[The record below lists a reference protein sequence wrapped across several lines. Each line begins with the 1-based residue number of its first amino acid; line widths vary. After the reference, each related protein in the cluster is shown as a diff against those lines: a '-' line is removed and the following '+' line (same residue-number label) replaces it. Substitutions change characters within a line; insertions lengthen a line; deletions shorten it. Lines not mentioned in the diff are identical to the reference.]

1 MIITDKDGALV
12 TELNNNAERGNH
24 YFDDTFSTDTETGY
38 QTLELSFYKRTAEA
52 QLVDINHY
60 INFIHSNGNRY
71 SLRIN
76 NVQEDDTTK
85 TILAETIG
93 IELLNG
99 QVSAV
104 DTTVGSQTLEYWVQ
118 ETLGDWSHWNIGT
131 NEATS
136 KAFLVADKA
145 QSKLA
150 RIQLIAN
157 TFNLDLSFTIG
168 PDFSTRYINFTQRK
182 EADDNP
188 IILDDEIDLI
198 SASRE
203 RDSSDLITR
212 LVLEPITQKYE
223 VTETVEKK
231 KEGPKVTSKRTVAET
246 DSRIE
251 KAIQLAMSKR
261 GKPYVWGANG
271 PNSFDCSG
279 LVNWAFKGAGF
290 SLGSVGRH
298 TTKTMWG
305 QSSPWVRVSADKVQR
320 GDLVLM
326 DTGYGSA
333 PSHVGIITNPKT
345 KEMIDAGNRGVTVRS
360 YGQSWG
366 PTVGY
371 VRHNAVKQL
380 GTVQVETSEGTVDT
394 TYDPNAVYGKT
405 NEEKIF
411 NKLMSYGWTEDSV
424 FAVMGNIKQESQYNP
439 KASQSGGPGRGLVQW
454 SVGQRWDTLV
464 RWSKKQGLDP
474 WSINAQ
480 LRFLVEQE
488 MSQGWYST
496 ELKRYAGIYGVPVS
510 GSGYDSFKK
519 ATGVER
525 LVYVFERAI
534 ERAGDPQYPN
544 RVKYAKEAKTKWGG
558 TWDNPAN
565 QTYQGEKIETETT
578 TKTVDVSIDIKDIEF
593 DDGRLFSRIGENSV
607 SSHNNLLY
615 NHSNNSN
622 VYIEEFFSTSETNP
636 EYIVEEMKQAL
647 LGRDEPVVKYE
658 IDVAKLTKPIDYGD
672 WVTIVDRN
680 WNPELYLLARVKAKD
695 ESFTEP
701 DKTKYTITNY
711 TELKGT
717 LKTEYSKMLDKV
729 AQLES
734 QLTELAE
741 PDLMIESMYGVN
753 FKPDNAFTELKVVL
767 KENGKDI
774 TDRYSADD
782 YMWERFNGYEGD
794 STWSKTGYV
803 IQIDSADYINDITTF
818 KVTDRVGRT
827 SFIHL
832 NMNAEGKSA
841 YEVAVEHGFK
851 GTEAQWLES
860 LKGSDGRDGTSIK
873 GEDGKTE
880 YLHIAYANSGDGSKD
895 FSTSDPID
903 KDYIGTYTSFSKA
916 DPLDHTLYTW
926 TLFKGQDGESAYI
939 TGQTLLTDGQVKI
952 TWNTGNVTYI
962 PKGQDGDQGIQGV
975 KGTDG
980 KTSYLHIAY
989 ANNSDGTT
997 GFSTT
1002 DSANKLYIGQYTDY
1016 VPSDSTNPGDY
1027 NWTKIKGEIGP
1038 TGPKGDEGTQGP
1050 QGDQGPTGPKGEPG
1064 EQGPRGLTGSQ
1075 GVQGPKGKDGV
1086 TTYTWIKYSASSTGS
1101 GMTDSPTSSSKY
1113 IGIATNRTTPTES
1126 SIASDYTWTLIKGA
1140 DGAQGIPGKDGATGP
1155 QGPTGAS
1162 GKTSYFHTA
1171 YANVTN
1177 GNILDTSLAIEG
1189 KAYLSANTEIS
1200 EYTNTTG
1207 ILEPIQV
1214 TPGNTYTFIK
1224 SPGTTDFFWRFV
1236 VADSN
1241 KKYISRQTP
1250 NNDTYAWTAPSNAHY
1265 IYVSYPTGSNPR
1277 IIGEVIKDFST
1288 TISEGKT
1295 HMGNY
1300 TDYTSADSTDPKKYK
1315 WSKLQG
1321 DNTNTYNLLEDGNVF
1336 ISTSEYKV
1344 AEYNVIEPLVPGN
1357 IYTWTMKGELAPTK
1371 TRFDLYDSIGY
1382 KGQGGLSK
1390 NASGLYTLTFEY
1402 YPHNSSVNHTKL
1414 NLYQMTNSQSGTSS
1428 VEWATLVEGS
1438 IGAEKWIPS
1447 VKDLENSFNSKTD
1460 QEDFNIVQ
1468 GELNELGRVAVTQQ
1482 QFGEVGQELLEIK
1495 ELLDKAEISIT
1506 TAETEIG
1513 NLLGRTAGVEN
1524 NLGALTEKWS
1534 FLDTTI
1540 TMGNEGLFIG
1550 ESASETG
1557 ILVGTEQISFM
1568 DKGTVVAFISNE
1580 TLHISQGILT
1590 DSLTVGEHTQA
1601 TIGEG
1606 ITAWNWTGTQ
1616 SPQA

>member
-1 MIITDKDGALV
+1 MIITDKDGALI
-12 TELNNNAERGNH
+12 TELNNNAEIGNH

-52 QLVDINHY
+52 QLVDINQY
-60 INFIHSNGNRY
+60 INFTHSNGNRY
-71 SLRIN
+71 SLRIS

-150 RIQLIAN
+150 RIQLIAK

-182 EADDNP
+182 EVEDNP

-231 KEGPKVTSKRTVAET
+231 KKAPKATSKRTVAET

-251 KAIQLAMSKR
+251 KAIKLAMSKR

-298 TTKTMWG
+298 TTYTMWG
-305 QSSPWVRVSADKVQR
+305 QSNPWVRVSADKVQR

-326 DTGYGSA
+326 DTGYGA
-333 PSHVGIITNPKT
+333 PPSHVGIVTNPKT
-345 KEMIDAGNRGVTVRS
+345 KEMIHAGSRGVGVIS

-371 VRHNAVKQL
+371 VRHKAVKQL
-380 GTVQVETSEGTVDT
+380 GTVQVKTSQGTVDT

-424 FAVMGNIKQESQYNP
+424 FAVMGNIKQESRYNP

-464 RWSKKQGLDP
+464 RWAKKQGLDP

-496 ELKRYAGIYGVPVS
+496 ELKRYAGIYGVPVR

-534 ERAGDPQYPN
+534 ERAGDPQYAN

-558 TWDNPAN
+558 TWNNPAK

-636 EYIVEEMKQAL
+636 KYIVEEMKQAL

-672 WVTIVDRN
+672 WVTIVDRS
-680 WNPELYLLARVKAKD
+680 WNPELYLLARVKAKE

-741 PDLMIESMYGVN
+741 PELMIESMYGVN
-753 FKPDNAFTELKVVL
+753 FKPDNAFTELKVIL

-794 STWSKTGYV
+794 GSWSKTGYV
-803 IQIDSADYINDITTF
+803 IQIDSEDYINDITTF

-827 SFIHL
+827 AFIHL

-841 YEVAVEHGFK
+841 YEIAVEHGFE

-895 FSTSDPID
+895 FSTSDPVD

-926 TLFKGQDGESAYI
+926 TLFKGQDGEDAHI
-939 TGQTLLTDGQVKI
+939 TEQTLLTDGKVKI

-989 ANNSDGTT
+989 ANSSDGTT
-997 GFSTT
+997 GFSTS
-1002 DSANKLYIGQYTDY
+1002 DSLNKLYIGQYTDY
-1016 VPSDSTNPGDY
+1016 IATDSTKPSDY
-1027 NWTKIKGEIGP
+1027 KWTKIKGEIGP
-1038 TGPKGDEGTQGP
+1038 TGPKGDEGP
-1050 QGDQGPTGPKGEPG
+1050 Q
-1064 EQGPRGLTGSQ
+1064 
-1075 GVQGPKGKDGV
+1075 
-1086 TTYTWIKYSASSTGS
+1086 
-1101 GMTDSPTSSSKY
+1101 
-1113 IGIATNRTTPTES
+1113 
-1126 SIASDYTWTLIKGA
+1126 
-1140 DGAQGIPGKDGATGP
+1140 GP
-1155 QGPTGAS
+1155 QGPT

-1171 YANVTN
+1171 YANVIN

-1189 KAYLSANTEIS
+1189 KAYLNTSTNIS
-1200 EYTNTTG
+1200 EYHNTTG
-1207 ILEPIQV
+1207 IVEPIQV

-1224 SPGTTDFFWRFV
+1224 SQDTADLHWRFI
-1236 VADSN
+1236 VADSS
-1241 KKYISRQTP
+1241 KRYISKQTP
-1250 NNDTYAWTAPSNAHY
+1250 NTETYAWTAPSNAHY

-1277 IIGEVIKDFST
+1277 ILGEVIKDFST
-1288 TISEGKT
+1288 TVSEGKT

-1336 ISTSEYKV
+1336 VSTSEYMV
-1344 AEYNVIEPLVPGN
+1344 SEYNVIEPLVPGN
-1357 IYTWTMKGELAPTK
+1357 LYTWTMKGELAPTR
-1371 TRFDLYDSIGY
+1371 TEFNLYDSIGS
-1382 KGQGGLSK
+1382 KSQGGLTK
-1390 NASGLYTLTFEY
+1390 NGSGLYTLTFEY
-1402 YPHNSSVNHTKL
+1402 FPHNTNVDHTKL

-1524 NLGALTEKWS
+1524 NLGALTERWS

-1540 TMGNEGLFIG
+1540 TMGDEGLFIG

-1557 ILVGTEQISFM
+1557 ILVGTEQINFM

-1601 TIGEG
+1601 TIGQG